1 LTAATVKHLDPTQV
15 ELEIAISQEEL
26 DAAHERAFRELVK
39 NVKIPGFRPGKVP
52 RKIFEA
58 QYGSEL
64 IAERARDAVI
74 PQAYSRAVKENAL
87 DPVDQPQVELLPE
100 EDGQPM
106 RIRATVAVRPSIELK
121 TYKGLVLDVPSSTVS
136 EDDVDAALDSLRR
149 EAATLVPVDRPIEL
163 GDVPTLDY
171 EGSVEGTPFEGGKA
185 ENQSTEI
192 ADQGFIPGFAAGI
205 VGMRAGERKDV
216 LATFPDDYPSADLA
230 GKQASFSVS
239 VQENKVREL
248 PPLDDEFAKRYG
260 GEGGTLTGLR
270 SELQKRLETQR
281 RAQIRRTASG
291 RLVGKLLDEHDFPLP
306 QVLVDRESAHLL
318 SEAKQ
323 YVTRAGLQWDEYLSK
338 QEKTEEALQ
347 AEYRAEAER
356 RVKTTL
362 LLEQIAKAEGIEA
375 TPKDVEAEVASLE
388 RQYQQP
394 RDKILELLRP
404 NLGSLVDGIV
414 RSKTID
420 FLLDNAKLLEATPA
434 ART

>member
-1 LTAATVKHLDPTQV
+1 
-15 ELEIAISQEEL
+15 
-26 DAAHERAFRELVK
+26 
-39 NVKIPGFRPGKVP
+39 
-52 RKIFEA
+52 
-58 QYGSEL
+58 
-64 IAERARDAVI
+64 
-74 PQAYSRAVKENAL
+74 
-87 DPVDQPQVELLPE
+87 
-100 EDGQPM
+100 
-106 RIRATVAVRPSIELK
+106 
-121 TYKGLVLDVPSSTVS
+121 
-136 EDDVDAALDSLRR
+136 
-149 EAATLVPVDRPIEL
+149 
-163 GDVPTLDY
+163 
-171 EGSVEGTPFEGGKA
+171 
-185 ENQSTEI
+185 
-192 ADQGFIPGFAAGI
+192 
-205 VGMRAGERKDV
+205 
-216 LATFPDDYPSADLA
+216 
-230 GKQASFSVS
+230 
-239 VQENKVREL
+239 
-248 PPLDDEFAKRYG
+248 
-260 GEGGTLTGLR
+260 
-270 SELQKRLETQR
+270 
-281 RAQIRRTASG
+281 
-291 RLVGKLLDEHDFPLP
+291 
-306 QVLVDRESAHLL
+306 VLVDRESAHLL